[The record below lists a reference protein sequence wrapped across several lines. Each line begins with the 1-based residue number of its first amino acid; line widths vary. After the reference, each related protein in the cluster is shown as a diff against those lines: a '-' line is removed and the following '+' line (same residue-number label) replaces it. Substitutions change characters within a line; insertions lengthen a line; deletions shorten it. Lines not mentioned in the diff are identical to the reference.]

1 MVQGIEKV
9 LDKPVYSAVNIRIN
23 KPEVNPREN
32 GNMTV
37 TNDNGIYNAVK
48 IDIDRPAVNAE
59 PKKVY
64 DYPES
69 KEVVTYDNA
78 NIQPVALPEGFPAG
92 NAYKANAEDVVAE
105 EVPAEEATVPEANY
119 TTVEQEKAEEPSK
132 EGDVAFH
139 GADNAK
145 KKPEIVPSEEIKP
158 EVNISETV
166 ALLSGNDYDKQ
177 AVEIAKIA
185 YLSETNPEAAKA
197 YIVRDVFNGLIDVV
211 KKDSSKLQGPSE
223 KQNEIRQKIVADII
237 AAQRK
242 QPIPYQISKEEQEL
256 ATECKQILAST
267 EDVWSQVF
275 QKMGRTYEPP
285 TLVLF
290 SNQVNS
296 ACGSATAAVGPFY
309 CSGDQKLY
317 IDLSFFTQMKRQ
329 LGVEGNTFAYAYVIA
344 HEIGHHV
351 EYSLG
356 ILGKAHQAM
365 NQTDKVSANQ
375 ISVRLELL
383 ADYYAGVW
391 AHYEDQMNHSME
403 YGDLEKGLELAKA
416 IGDDWLQK
424 KAQGRA
430 TPESFTHGT
439 SDQRKRWLRKG
450 YETGDMNTS
459 TFNIQNYNDL

>member
-1 MVQGIEKV
+1 MSGGAKAGIGGIGAIIV
-9 LDKPVYSAVNIRIN
+9 AALFAWMSGGDPLSA
-23 KPEVNPREN
+23 
-32 GNMTV
+32 GLQAAQQQM
-37 TNDNGIYNAVK
+37 
-48 IDIDRPAVNAE
+48 
-59 PKKVY
+59 
-64 DYPES
+64 S
-69 KEVVTYDNA
+69 
-78 NIQPVALPEGFPAG
+78 
-92 NAYKANAEDVVAE
+92 
-105 EVPAEEATVPEANY
+105 
-119 TTVEQEKAEEPSK
+119 
-132 EGDVAFH
+132 
-139 GADNAK
+139 AK
-145 KKPEIVPSEEIKP
+145 T
-158 EVNISETV
+158 ETV
-166 ALLSGNDYDKQ
+166 D
-177 AVEIAKIA
+177 E
-185 YLSETNPEAAKA
+185 
-197 YIVRDVFNGLIDVV
+197 
-211 KKDSSKLQGPSE
+211 
-223 KQNEIRQKIVADII
+223 QNFTE
-237 AAQRK
+237 
-242 QPIPYQISKEEQEL
+242 EEQQL

-267 EDVWSQVF
+267 EDVWTEVF
-275 QKMGRTYEPP
+275 KQMGRTYESP

-344 HEIGHHV
+344 HEIGHHI

-365 NQTDKVSANQ
+365 NQSDKVTANQ

-391 AHYEDQMNHSME
+391 AHYEDAMNHSME

-439 SDQRKRWLRKG
+439 SEQRKRWLKRG
-450 YETGDMNTS
+450 FETGDMKTS
-459 TFNIQNYNDL
+459 TFAVQNYNDL

>member
-1 MVQGIEKV
+1 MKLTGRRESSNVEDRRGMSGGAKAGIGGIGAIIV
-9 LDKPVYSAVNIRIN
+9 AALFAWMSGGDPVSAGLQAAQQQMSGKTESV
-23 KPEVNPREN
+23 
-32 GNMTV
+32 
-37 TNDNGIYNAVK
+37 D
-48 IDIDRPAVNAE
+48 
-59 PKKVY
+59 
-64 DYPES
+64 PES
-69 KEVVTYDNA
+69 FTE
-78 NIQPVALPEGFPAG
+78 
-92 NAYKANAEDVVAE
+92 
-105 EVPAEEATVPEANY
+105 
-119 TTVEQEKAEEPSK
+119 
-132 EGDVAFH
+132 
-139 GADNAK
+139 
-145 KKPEIVPSEEIKP
+145 
-158 EVNISETV
+158 
-166 ALLSGNDYDKQ
+166 
-177 AVEIAKIA
+177 
-185 YLSETNPEAAKA
+185 
-197 YIVRDVFNGLIDVV
+197 
-211 KKDSSKLQGPSE
+211 
-223 KQNEIRQKIVADII
+223 
-237 AAQRK
+237 
-242 QPIPYQISKEEQEL
+242 EEQQL

-267 EDVWSQVF
+267 EDVWGRVF
-275 QKMGRTYEPP
+275 QEMGRTYEPP

-296 ACGSATAAVGPFY
+296 ACGSASAAVGPFY

-351 EYSLG
+351 ENSLG

-391 AHYEDQMNHSME
+391 AHYEDAINHSME

-439 SDQRKRWLRKG
+439 SDQRKRWLKKG
-450 YETGDMNTS
+450 FETGNMSTS
-459 TFNIQNYNDL
+459 TFNVQNYNDL

>member
-1 MVQGIEKV
+1 MKLTGRRESSNVEDRRGMSGGAKAGIGGIGAIIV
-9 LDKPVYSAVNIRIN
+9 AALFAWMSGGDPVSAGLQAAQEQMSARTESV
-23 KPEVNPREN
+23 
-32 GNMTV
+32 
-37 TNDNGIYNAVK
+37 D
-48 IDIDRPAVNAE
+48 
-59 PKKVY
+59 
-64 DYPES
+64 PES
-69 KEVVTYDNA
+69 FTE
-78 NIQPVALPEGFPAG
+78 
-92 NAYKANAEDVVAE
+92 
-105 EVPAEEATVPEANY
+105 
-119 TTVEQEKAEEPSK
+119 
-132 EGDVAFH
+132 
-139 GADNAK
+139 
-145 KKPEIVPSEEIKP
+145 
-158 EVNISETV
+158 
-166 ALLSGNDYDKQ
+166 
-177 AVEIAKIA
+177 
-185 YLSETNPEAAKA
+185 
-197 YIVRDVFNGLIDVV
+197 
-211 KKDSSKLQGPSE
+211 
-223 KQNEIRQKIVADII
+223 
-237 AAQRK
+237 
-242 QPIPYQISKEEQEL
+242 EEQQL

-267 EDVWSQVF
+267 EDVWSAVF
-275 QKMGRTYEPP
+275 KEMGRTYESP

-290 SNQVNS
+290 TNQVNS

-356 ILGKAHQAM
+356 ILGKAQQQM

-391 AHYEDQMNHSME
+391 AHYEDAMNHSME

-439 SDQRKRWLRKG
+439 SEQRKRWLRRG
-450 YETGDMNTS
+450 YETGDMRTS
-459 TFNIQNYNDL
+459 TFNVQNYNDL